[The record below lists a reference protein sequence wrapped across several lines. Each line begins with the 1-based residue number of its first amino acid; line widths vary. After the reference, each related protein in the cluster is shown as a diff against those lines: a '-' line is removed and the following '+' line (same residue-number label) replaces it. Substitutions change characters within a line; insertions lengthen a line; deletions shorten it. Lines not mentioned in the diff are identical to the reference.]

1 MNILANELSV
11 KYLKLKDRLLFI
23 GPINLGNSPKG
34 GDEFKNQLAVLQ
46 LQRFYCLKLIDTV
59 GWKKNPFLIFN
70 VLFSLAP
77 NQSYKKIIIS
87 ASTLSALRLIK
98 IANKLVVRKTKIV
111 YWVIGGELDRVLLE
125 RPELVPILNGLKAIV
140 VQTHKLN
147 VNLGEI
153 GLTNTVKISNFK
165 DFNIRNLG
173 KRQKQETRNP
183 LKLVFLS
190 RICETKGVKVIFD
203 AIDHFP
209 KDKFE
214 VDFYGPIDEEYKV
227 FFLKE
232 INSRE
237 NANYKGYLNLQ
248 EDFEKSI
255 DILAAYDIFLFPTFW
270 KSEGHAGVLI
280 DAMCAGLGII
290 ATDWNSNHEFITN
303 NGTLITPRNAHSLVD
318 ALNIYLENPELIV
331 EHGNA
336 SLENVKDYHISNI
349 FPQYLATLN

>member
-1 MNILANELSV
+1 MNTLANELSV
-11 KYLKLKDRLLFI
+11 KYLRLKDRLVFI
-23 GPINLGNSPKG
+23 GPVNSGMPPKG
-34 GDEFKNQLAVLQ
+34 GDEYKNQLAVLQ
-46 LQRFYCLKLIDTV
+46 LQRFYTLKLIDTV
-59 GWKKNPFLIFN
+59 GWKMNPFVIFN
-70 VLFSLAP
+70 VLFHLAF
-77 NQSYKKIIIS
+77 NQSYNKFIIS

-98 IANKLVVRKTKIV
+98 IANKLVFRKAKIV
-111 YWVIGGELDRVLLE
+111 YWVIGGELDRVLLD
-125 RPELVPILNGLKAIV
+125 RPQLVPILYGLKAIV
-140 VQTHKLN
+140 VETHKLDA
-147 VNLGEI
+147 NLKEI

-165 DFNIRNLG
+165 DFNIRNVG
-173 KRQKQETRNP
+173 NRIKQGTNIP

-190 RICETKGVKVIFD
+190 RICETKGVTVIFD

-209 KDKFE
+209 KDIFE
-214 VDFYGPIDEEYKV
+214 VDFYGPIDLDYKA
-227 FFLKE
+227 FFLNE

-248 EDFEKSI
+248 SDFEKSI
-255 DILAAYDIFLFPTFW
+255 DVLSTYDLFLFPTFW

-290 ATDWNSNHEFITN
+290 ATDWNSNYEFITN